1 MVPYFDTMNNF
12 FNFSDQYMNAVNI
25 ASLLIDL
32 ENQKLNSQDLSNS
45 EVAKQTIDAVVQL
58 QKENRD
64 LSKKIIEQ
72 NETLIRL
79 CTKIIEQ
86 NTKLIKEP
94 K

>member
-12 FNFSDQYMNAVNI
+12 FNFYDQYMNAVNI

-45 EVAKQTIDAVVQL
+45 EVAKQIIDAVVQL

-72 NETLIRL
+72 N
-79 CTKIIEQ
+79 
-86 NTKLIKEP
+86 TKLIKEP

>member
-1 MVPYFDTMNNF
+1 
-12 FNFSDQYMNAVNI
+12 MNAVNI

-45 EVAKQTIDAVVQL
+45 EAAKQTIDAVIQL

-72 NETLIRL
+72 NETIIRL

-86 NTKLIKEP
+86 NTKLIKDP

>member
-1 MVPYFDTMNNF
+1 MNNF

-45 EVAKQTIDAVVQL
+45 EAAKQTIDAVIQL

-72 NETLIRL
+72 NETIIRL

-86 NTKLIKEP
+86 NTKLIKDP

>member
-1 MVPYFDTMNNF
+1 MNNF

-45 EVAKQTIDAVVQL
+45 EAAKQTIDAVVQL
-58 QKENRD
+58 QKENRY

-72 NETLIRL
+72 NETIIRL

-86 NTKLIKEP
+86 NTKLIKDP